1 MMGGEADSAV
11 VRTVVAEA
19 VYTVKIMHQRRSI
32 GSINGWCRGGVRS
45 WSRIALYENRSSM
58 EKAMSIRT
66 ASLSLVLA
74 AAALLVM
81 PAPSAN
87 AAETA
92 SASKSFE
99 HGAALL
105 ADADFEGALEAYA
118 KAAKAEPNNQSYRQQ
133 YSLLSR
139 VIKVRAGFEQQQ
151 NPVVWDRTAIALRAY
166 YEANKIHGEALKVDW
181 ERHERTGTPE
191 TAVLL
196 AESQLRLD
204 LNEETVEL
212 LDELGDDQTPRAA
225 ALKGIALARLGMMDA
240 AKKLAG
246 ECCPDGVKPDPALC
260 FDLARLSSL
269 IGDQEPAA
277 KMLACCFEQTVPSQ
291 LGTLKASAEE
301 CVDLSKLVASGLS
314 EKVWATKS
322 LIKESG
328 CSGGT
333 SCGSCPSRGACS
345 SGGEAKGCASGGD
358 AKGCSEGNHDH
369 DKK

>member
-1 MMGGEADSAV
+1 
-11 VRTVVAEA
+11 
-19 VYTVKIMHQRRSI
+19 
-32 GSINGWCRGGVRS
+32 
-45 WSRIALYENRSSM
+45 
-58 EKAMSIRT
+58 MSIRT

-74 AAALLVM
+74 AAALFAI

-92 SASKSFE
+92 NASKSYE

-105 ADADFEGALEAYA
+105 ADADFDGALEAYA
-118 KAAKAEPNNQSYRQQ
+118 AAAKAEPDNQVYRQQ

-139 VIKVRAGFEQQQ
+139 VMKVRAGFEQQK

-166 YEANKIHGEALKVDW
+166 YEANKIYGEAMEVDW
-181 ERHERTGTPE
+181 QRHERTGTPE

-225 ALKGIALARLGMMDA
+225 ALKGIALARMGKMDA
-240 AKKLAG
+240 AKMLAG
-246 ECCPDGVKPDPALC
+246 ECCPEGVKPDPALC

-277 KMLACCFEQTVPSQ
+277 KMLVCCFEQTVPSQ
-291 LGTLKASAEE
+291 LGAMKTSAEE
-301 CVDLSKLVASGLS
+301 CGDLSKLVASDLS
-314 EKVWATKS
+314 EKVWSTQSA
-322 LIKESG
+322 IKESG

-333 SCGSCPSRGACS
+333 SCGSCPSRGTC
-345 SGGEAKGCASGGD
+345 GSGGD
-358 AKGCSEGNHDH
+358 AKGCATGGAKGCSEEEHDH
-369 DKK
+369 KKK